1 MRSSTTIASSVL
13 FLTVIGWTA
22 LLAASDQNTLVI
34 VFKDGR
40 QQTISMADVAR
51 IEFKTSANNATD
63 NASSLGRG
71 RFMGKWRVGNGAG
84 GQFFITLEPGGV
96 ASKTL
101 GASHGTWTMVDG
113 EARITWDDGWHDAIR
128 RVGNKYEKA
137 AFAPGTSFTDNPS
150 NVTDATN
157 TSPQPN

>member
-1 MRSSTTIASSVL
+1 MRFSITIALSVL
-13 FLTVIGWTA
+13 FLMVIGS
-22 LLAASDQNTLVI
+22 AASDQNTLVI

-40 QQTISMADVAR
+40 QQTISMSDVAR
-51 IEFKTSANNATD
+51 IEFKTSPNNAAD
-63 NASSLGRG
+63 GASSLGRG

-137 AFAPGTSFTDNPS
+137 AFAPGTSFTDNPA